1 MEKNIKGIIQIIHGM
16 CEYKKRYIHFIKYFE
31 KSGWKVEIL
40 DHIHHGENVRNKE
53 EIGIFKN
60 DFNDMI
66 ENQINFTKE
75 LKKKYKNLPF
85 IIFGH
90 SMGSFI
96 AQEHMK
102 RCGSL
107 VDGYIFCGSCYK
119 QKFLW
124 SLGEKL
130 SYLLDRIY
138 KNKRANII
146 RKMIF
151 LNSNGKIKKEY
162 YLNENSWLSRDI
174 DEVKKYSQ
182 DKNCGFTYSSSFYK
196 EFFIFL
202 NRLYDKDKFDNILKG
217 KPIFII
223 SGSMDPVGLYGKG
236 VKDLKKFYEKMD
248 FKNIAFKLYKDA
260 RHELHNEIN
269 RDEVFRDIENWIEK
283 IICKN

>member
-1 MEKNIKGIIQIIHGM
+1 MEKDIKGIIQIIHGM
-16 CEYKKRYIHFIKYFE
+16 CEYKKRYIHFIEYFE
-31 KSGWKVEIL
+31 KAGWKIEMI
-40 DHIHHGENVRNKE
+40 DHIHHGENVENKE

-60 DFNDMI
+60 DFNNMI

-75 LKKKYKNLPF
+75 LKKKYKNIPI

-102 RCGSL
+102 RCEDI
-107 VDGYIFCGSCYK
+107 VEGYIICGSCYR

-124 SLGEKL
+124 YLGEKL
-130 SYLLDRIY
+130 SYLLDKIY
-138 KNKRANII
+138 KNKRATII

-162 YLNENSWLSRDI
+162 YYNENSWLSRDI
-174 DEVKKYSQ
+174 EEVKKYSK
-182 DKNCGFTYSSSFYK
+182 DENCGFTYSSSFYK

-202 NRLYDKDKFDNILKG
+202 NKLYSEDEFKKVTKT

-236 VKDLKKFYEKMD
+236 VRDLKKFYEKLKFENVD
-248 FKNIAFKLYKDA
+248 FKLYKDA

-269 RDEVFRDIENWIEK
+269 RDEVFNDIEKWTEK
-283 IICKN
+283 IIWKK